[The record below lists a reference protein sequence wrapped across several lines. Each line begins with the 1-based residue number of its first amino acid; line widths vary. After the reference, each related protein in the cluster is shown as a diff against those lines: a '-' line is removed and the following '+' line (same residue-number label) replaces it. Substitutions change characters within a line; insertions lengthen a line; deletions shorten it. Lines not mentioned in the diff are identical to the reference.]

1 MTAIS
6 STHAAAFA
14 LALTLGADVAL
25 AQAAHEQH
33 HPQTQPQAPMS
44 GATTPSP
51 GMIGPGMMQQ
61 MPPGMM
67 GHGMGPGMMG
77 QRMMWH
83 VGPHPMSPEEMQE
96 MMAQMGGMM
105 GQGMGPGMMGQQ
117 PGHGMMQQMPPGMMG
132 HGMMGQTEP
141 GMMGHHAMMG
151 QGAGPGM
158 MGQLGTGMGG
168 WSGLEGRRVVPMM
181 QLSVDDV
188 RIFLERYLESLGN
201 ARLKVGKVTEA
212 DNDTITAEIVTVD
225 DSLVASFAVDR
236 HTGVISAAG

>member
-6 STHAAAFA
+6 RTHAAAFA

-67 GHGMGPGMMG
+67 GHGM
-77 QRMMWH
+77 
-83 VGPHPMSPEEMQE
+83 
-96 MMAQMGGMM
+96 
-105 GQGMGPGMMGQQ
+105 
-117 PGHGMMQQMPPGMMG
+117 
-132 HGMMGQTEP
+132 MGQTEP

-158 MGQLGTGMGG
+158 MGQLGTGIGG

-212 DNDTITAEIVTVD
+212 DNDTITAEILTVD
-225 DSLVASFAVDR
+225 DSLVETFAVDR